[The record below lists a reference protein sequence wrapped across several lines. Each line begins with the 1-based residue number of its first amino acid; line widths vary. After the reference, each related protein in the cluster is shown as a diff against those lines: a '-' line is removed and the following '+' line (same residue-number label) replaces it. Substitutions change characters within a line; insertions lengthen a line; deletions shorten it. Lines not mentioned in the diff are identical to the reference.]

1 MLYRSHDNLLDGIEA
16 FIDLSDTVTL
26 FSAYLKLDA
35 LEKINA
41 QNKIKQI
48 VVRWDERD
56 LCGASP
62 ASDLEVFA
70 YCKEHDIDLLRNKRL
85 HMKALW
91 NNESQILL
99 GSANITKSGLG
110 LRNGSN
116 WELNGLV
123 SHMSM
128 EDKSYLQGII
138 ENPKTE
144 TVDQDLFDRLAAMRE
159 RTIVKEIKYE
169 EVTKEVVDPFD
180 IDQLPQFKD
189 ITSLYQAHLHSE
201 DSSDLDKIDH
211 DLHLYKIPR
220 GLDESAFHERLIS
233 AFNNHEFVRA
243 FVKYL
248 SEEAS
253 RHGKEIHRSMR
264 YSEVRLLLFNKTTS
278 QPTPIREIQNEITN
292 IFYEWIVFCN
302 SKITTD
308 QREISQLLHYDD
320 PSSKTEV

>member
-1 MLYRSHDNLLDGIEA
+1 MLYRSHDNLLEGIEA

-26 FSAYLKLDA
+26 FSAYLKLEA
-35 LEKINA
+35 LEEINA

-62 ASDLEVFA
+62 ASDLEVFS
-70 YCKEHDIDLLRNKRL
+70 YCEEHDIDLLRNKRL

-116 WELNGLV
+116 WELNGLI

-138 ENPKTE
+138 DNPETE
-144 TVDQDLFDRLAAMRE
+144 AVDQDLFDRLAAMRE
-159 RTIVKEIKYE
+159 RTIVKEIEYD
-169 EVTKEVVDPFD
+169 EVTKEVIDPFD

-189 ITSLYQAHLHSE
+189 ITNLYQAHLHSE
-201 DSSDLDKIDH
+201 DSSDLDKIEH
-211 DLHLYKIPR
+211 DLALYKIPR

-253 RHGKEIHRSMR
+253 HYDNETHRSMKWTQ
-264 YSEVRLLLFNKTTS
+264 VRLWLFDKTTT
-278 QPTPIREIQNEITN
+278 QPTPIRDIQKEITN
-292 IFYEWIVFCN
+292 VFYAWLIFCN

-308 QREISQLLHYDD
+308 QRERSQLLHYDD
-320 PSSKTEV
+320 PSSKKGA

>member
-62 ASDLEVFA
+62 ASDLEVFD
-70 YCKEHDIDLLRNKRL
+70 YCKEYDIDLLRNKRL
-85 HMKALW
+85 HIKAFW

-99 GSANITKSGLG
+99 GSANVTNSGLG
-110 LRNGSN
+110 LRNGFN
-116 WELNGLV
+116 WELNGLI
-123 SHMSM
+123 SHMAM

-189 ITSLYQAHLHSE
+189 ITNLYQAYLHSE
-201 DSSDLDKIDH
+201 DSSDLDKIEH
-211 DLHLYKIPR
+211 DLSLYKIPR

-253 RHGKEIHRSMR
+253 HYGKETHRSMR
-264 YSEVRLLLFNKTTS
+264 YSEVRLWLFNKTTS
-278 QPTPIREIQNEITN
+278 QPTPIREIQDEITN

-302 SKITTD
+302 AEITTD
-308 QREISQLLHYDD
+308 QRNTSHLLHYND

>member
-1 MLYRSHDNLLDGIEA
+1 MLYRSHDNLLEGIEA
-16 FIDLSDTVTL
+16 FIDLSETVTL

-35 LEKINA
+35 LEEINA

-70 YCKEHDIDLLRNKRL
+70 YCEEHDIDLLRNKRL

-144 TVDQDLFDRLAAMRE
+144 TVDQDLFDRLAAMRA
-159 RTIVKEIKYE
+159 RTIVKEIKYD

-189 ITSLYQAHLHSE
+189 ITSIYQAHLHSE
-201 DSSDLDKIDH
+201 DSSNLDKIDH

-220 GLDESAFHERLIS
+220 GLDESAFHKRLIS

-243 FVKYL
+243 FVKHL

-253 RHGKEIHRSMR
+253 PYGKETHRSMR
-264 YSEVRLLLFNKTTS
+264 YSEVRLWLFNKTTS
-278 QPTPIREIQNEITN
+278 QPTPIREIQDEITN

-308 QREISQLLHYDD
+308 KREISQLLHYNA
-320 PSSKTEV
+320 PSSKNGA